1 MGAMGSD
8 LAIQSADIALMNNRL
23 GNIPFVIRLAGRTR
37 RIIYQNLVMS
47 VLISFTMII
56 LSAFGLITPVFGAF
70 FHNIGA
76 FAVLINSSRIMR
88 SDGQPSSEDIE
99 K

>member
-1 MGAMGSD
+1 
-8 LAIQSADIALMNNRL
+8 
-23 GNIPFVIRLAGRTR
+23 
-37 RIIYQNLVMS
+37 MS

-56 LSAFGLITPVFGAF
+56 LSAFGIITPVFGAF

-88 SDGQPSSEDIE
+88 TGGLPSKPEERD
-99 K
+99 